1 MKSREALDRDL
12 KEVVFTVAVT
22 AAFTLG
28 FYSLLLASANKGK
41 ALPLTTFGVVRTA
54 TAADTEK
61 IVLALGA
68 LAEHE
73 LVFVVLDTSTAGIDP
88 RPVNAARG
96 AALALAD
103 AGTDASVR
111 LLGPR
116 DSDFGPIVMQ
126 NQVGR
131 FPAVLAVKED
141 GGIVLVTDEISEER
155 LLNVYRQVWA
165 TTSSCNDAISDIY

>member
-88 RPVNAARG
+88 RPVNAASPSPGPTGFRLRPHRHAKPGRALPGCFGGQGGWRHCARDRRDQRG
-96 AALALAD
+96 APSQRIP
-103 AGTDASVR
+103 AG
-111 LLGPR
+111 LG
-116 DSDFGPIVMQ
+116 
-126 NQVGR
+126 
-131 FPAVLAVKED
+131 
-141 GGIVLVTDEISEER
+141 
-155 LLNVYRQVWA
+155 Y
-165 TTSSCNDAISDIY
+165 DILM